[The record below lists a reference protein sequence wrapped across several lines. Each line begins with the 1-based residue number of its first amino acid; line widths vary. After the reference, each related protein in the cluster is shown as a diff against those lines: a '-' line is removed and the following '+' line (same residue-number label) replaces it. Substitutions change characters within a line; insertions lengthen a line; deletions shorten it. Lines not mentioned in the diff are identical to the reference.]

1 MAPARRDTA
10 ARSTAAL
17 IAVAAL
23 GAMVPPVTNGLARGE
38 GLVEMIWILL
48 RFFTIL
54 TNLAVGMVWA
64 WLALRGRE
72 AVSPLVQ
79 GGAMLA
85 IMLVGLVYNLVLEP
99 MPQPNWWSALGDDVH
114 HFWVPLAV
122 PLWWLAFTPH
132 RTLNW
137 RAALIWALYPL
148 AYCAY
153 AVTRAAVEGIAVP
166 YFFMDTAALGWPAAL
181 QNMAMIAVAFV
192 AAGLIAVAL
201 DRRLPAG

>member
-1 MAPARRDTA
+1 MAHARRDTA
-10 ARSTAAL
+10 ARWTAAL

-23 GAMVPPVTNGLARGE
+23 SAMVPPITNGLARGE

-54 TNLAVGMVWA
+54 TNLAVGIVWVR
-64 WLALRGRE
+64 LALRGRD

-79 GGAMLA
+79 GGVMLA
-85 IMLVGLVYNLVLEP
+85 IVLVGLVYNLVLES
-99 MPQPNWWSALGDDVH
+99 MPQPNWWSALGDDMH

-132 RTLNW
+132 RRLRW
-137 RAALIWALYPL
+137 QAALVWALYPL

-153 AVTRAAVEGIAVP
+153 AISRAAVEGIAVP
-166 YFFMDTAALGWPAAL
+166 YFFMDTAALGWPTAL
-181 QNMAMIAVAFV
+181 QNMAMIAAAFV
-192 AAGLIAVAL
+192 AAGLIAVAV

>member
-1 MAPARRDTA
+1 MAPASRDTA
-10 ARSTAAL
+10 ARWTAAL

-23 GAMVPPVTNGLARGE
+23 SAMVPPITNGLARGE

-54 TNLAVGMVWA
+54 TNLAVGIVWA
-64 WLALRGRE
+64 RLALRGRE

-79 GGAMLA
+79 GGVMLA
-85 IMLVGLVYNLVLEP
+85 IVLVGLVYNLVLEP
-99 MPQPNWWSALGDDVH
+99 MPQPNWWSALGDDMH

-132 RTLNW
+132 RRLRW

-153 AVTRAAVEGIAVP
+153 AISRAAIEGIAVP
-166 YFFMDTAALGWPAAL
+166 YFFMDTAALGWPTAL
-181 QNMAMIAVAFV
+181 QNMAMIAAAFV
-192 AAGLIAVAL
+192 AAGLIAVAV
-201 DRRLPAG
+201 DRRLPTG

>member
-1 MAPARRDTA
+1 M
-10 ARSTAAL
+10 

-23 GAMVPPVTNGLARGE
+23 SAMVPPITNGLARGE

-54 TNLAVGMVWA
+54 TNLAVGIVWA
-64 WLALRGRE
+64 RLALRGRE

-79 GGAMLA
+79 GGVMLA
-85 IMLVGLVYNLVLEP
+85 IVLVGLVYNLVLEP
-99 MPQPNWWSALGDDVH
+99 MPQPNWWSALGDDMH

-132 RTLNW
+132 RRLRW
-137 RAALIWALYPL
+137 RTALIWALYPL

-153 AVTRAAVEGIAVP
+153 AISRAAVEGIAVP
-166 YFFMDTAALGWPAAL
+166 YFFMDTAALGWPTAL
-181 QNMAMIAVAFV
+181 QNMAMIAAAFV
-192 AAGLIAVAL
+192 AAGLIAVAV
-201 DRRLPAG
+201 DRRLPTG